1 MESSW
6 NTFGILLESS
16 WNPLGIILES
26 LWNTFGI
33 RLTFANNSAVNPEMD
48 SSSSDDDD
56 FVDLPGPSK
65 RGRQKQRCGSG
76 DSSGPS
82 TKKVGGSGRGASVAK
97 TIEEK
102 REAARIRKARS
113 RSKKSEA
120 ELEEERKKA
129 RLGMA
134 KHRDKKTVEE
144 KTVDCKEAQLRM
156 AKHRQEKIDAEREK
170 SRMRMQLQR
179 QKIFVK
185 EDASTYGEEDVTDE
199 ETSSDND
206 NEEEVT
212 DGELEWL
219 EKDLEALIKEEDRKT
234 NTRKMMKKTYFQ
246 MQNLR
251 RSKADTLKKNGIQNL
266 RDGYLP
272 MQPPIEDF
280 QKMKELMAEV
290 VDVYNSDSDPD
301 YISPRENNKKRM
313 AEKRKQ
319 LTEEEKDEIRRK
331 DRERKSKKKNE
342 MKIENPTTSKP
353 KKMEDYYMFDEKE
366 HNRKYK
372 QRVRAERSEAEVE
385 FDKIETAIAVRKYR
399 ADGKEY
405 LQWEIYLEN
414 FENED
419 FKKMIREKFRRDPY
433 KKKERE
439 VFEIEIWESYYD
451 CSSENKDVLKKRKPE
466 IFAKIEDSKR
476 EESEISEEDEEESEI
491 SEEDEEESEE
501 QRIIERRRENADRA
515 KKCRERKQALL
526 QKPIDIPDLPKSE
539 YELLRDKNVKELEEM
554 KRACGF
560 FDN

>member
-1 MESSW
+1 M
-6 NTFGILLESS
+6 
-16 WNPLGIILES
+16 
-26 LWNTFGI
+26 
-33 RLTFANNSAVNPEMD
+33 
-48 SSSSDDDD
+48 
-56 FVDLPGPSK
+56 
-65 RGRQKQRCGSG
+65 
-76 DSSGPS
+76 
-82 TKKVGGSGRGASVAK
+82 AK

-144 KTVDCKEAQLRM
+144 KTVDRKEAQLRM
-156 AKHRQEKIDAEREK
+156 AKHRQEKINAEREK

-199 ETSSDND
+199 EFSSDND

-219 EKDLEALIKEEDRKT
+219 EKDLETLIKEEDRKT

-451 CSSENKDVLKKRKPE
+451 YSSENKDILKKRKPE

-476 EESEISEEDEEESEI
+476 EESEISEEDEDKSEI

>member
-1 MESSW
+1 MESFW
-6 NTFGILLESS
+6 NPFGIFMESS

-33 RLTFANNSAVNPEMD
+33 RLTFANNSAANPEMD

-82 TKKVGGSGRGASVAK
+82 TKKVGGSGRGASVTK

-134 KHRDKKTVEE
+134 KQRDKKTVEE
-144 KTVDCKEAQLRM
+144 KTVDRKEAQLRM
-156 AKHRQEKIDAEREK
+156 AKHRQEKIKAEREK

-185 EDASTYGEEDVTDE
+185 EDASTYSEEDVTDE

-219 EKDLEALIKEEDRKT
+219 EKDLETLIKEEDRKT

-272 MQPPIEDF
+272 MQPPNEDF

-414 FENED
+414 CENEN
-419 FKKMIREKFRRDPY
+419 FKKKMREKLRRDPY

-439 VFEIEIWESYYD
+439 LFEIEIWESYYD

-476 EESEISEEDEEESEI
+476 EESEISEEDEEDSEI

>member
-1 MESSW
+1 MEYFW

-16 WNPLGIILES
+16 WNH
-26 LWNTFGI
+26 FGI
-33 RLTFANNSAVNPEMD
+33 RLTFANNSAANPEMD

-82 TKKVGGSGRGASVAK
+82 KKKVGGSGRGASVAK

-199 ETSSDND
+199 ESSSDND

-219 EKDLEALIKEEDRKT
+219 EKDLETLIKEEDRKT
-234 NTRKMMKKTYFQ
+234 NTRKMMKRTYFQ

-272 MQPPIEDF
+272 MQPPNEDF
-280 QKMKELMAEV
+280 QKMKDLMAEV

-342 MKIENPTTSKP
+342 MEIENPTTSKP
-353 KKMEDYYMFDEKE
+353 KKKLEDYYMFNEKE

-372 QRVRAERSEAEVE
+372 QRVRAERSEAEIE

-451 CSSENKDVLKKRKPE
+451 YSSENMDILKKRKPE

-476 EESEISEEDEEESEI
+476 EESEISEEDEDKSEI

>member
-1 MESSW
+1 
-6 NTFGILLESS
+6 
-16 WNPLGIILES
+16 
-26 LWNTFGI
+26 
-33 RLTFANNSAVNPEMD
+33 
-48 SSSSDDDD
+48 
-56 FVDLPGPSK
+56 
-65 RGRQKQRCGSG
+65 
-76 DSSGPS
+76 
-82 TKKVGGSGRGASVAK
+82 
-97 TIEEK
+97 
-102 REAARIRKARS
+102 
-113 RSKKSEA
+113 
-120 ELEEERKKA
+120 
-129 RLGMA
+129 MA

-199 ETSSDND
+199 EFSSDND

-219 EKDLEALIKEEDRKT
+219 EKDLETLIKEEDRKT

-353 KKMEDYYMFDEKE
+353 EKMEDYYMFDEKE

-405 LQWEIYLEN
+405 HQWEIYLEKC
-414 FENED
+414 ENED
-419 FKKMIREKFRRDPY
+419 FKKMMREKLRRDPY

-439 VFEIEIWESYYD
+439 LFEIEIWESYYD

-539 YELLRDKNVKELEEM
+539 YELLRDKNVKELEEK

>member
-1 MESSW
+1 MEYFW
-6 NTFGILLESS
+6 NTFGILLESF
-16 WNPLGIILES
+16 WNH
-26 LWNTFGI
+26 FGI
-33 RLTFANNSAVNPEMD
+33 RLTFANNSAANPEMD

-82 TKKVGGSGRGASVAK
+82 KKKVGGSGRGASVAK

-134 KHRDKKTVEE
+134 KHRDKKTV
-144 KTVDCKEAQLRM
+144 DHKEAQLRM
-156 AKHRQEKIDAEREK
+156 AKHRQEKINAEREK

-185 EDASTYGEEDVTDE
+185 EDASTYCEEDVTDE

-219 EKDLEALIKEEDRKT
+219 EKDLETLIKEEDRKT
-234 NTRKMMKKTYFQ
+234 NTRKMMKRTYFQ

-272 MQPPIEDF
+272 MQPPNEDF

-405 LQWEIYLEN
+405 LQWEIYLEKL
-414 FENED
+414 ENED
-419 FKKMIREKFRRDPY
+419 FKKMMREKLRRDPY

-439 VFEIEIWESYYD
+439 LFEIEIWESYYD

>member
-1 MESSW
+1 
-6 NTFGILLESS
+6 
-16 WNPLGIILES
+16 
-26 LWNTFGI
+26 
-33 RLTFANNSAVNPEMD
+33 MD
-48 SSSSDDDD
+48 DSSSDDDD

-65 RGRQKQRCGSG
+65 RGRQKRRCGSR

-144 KTVDCKEAQLRM
+144 KTVDRKEAQLRM
-156 AKHRQEKIDAEREK
+156 AKHRQEKINAEREK

-219 EKDLEALIKEEDRKT
+219 EKDLETLIKEEDRKT

-272 MQPPIEDF
+272 MQPPNEDF

-342 MKIENPTTSKP
+342 MKIENPTTSEP

-414 FENED
+414 CENEN
-419 FKKMIREKFRRDPY
+419 FKKKMREKLRRDPY

-439 VFEIEIWESYYD
+439 LFEIEIWESYYD

-476 EESEISEEDEEESEI
+476 EESEI

>member
-16 WNPLGIILES
+16 WNH
-26 LWNTFGI
+26 FGI
-33 RLTFANNSAVNPEMD
+33 RLTFANNSAANPEMD
-48 SSSSDDDD
+48 FSSSDDD
-56 FVDLPGPSK
+56 DLPGPSK
-65 RGRQKQRCGSG
+65 RGRQKQRCESG

-82 TKKVGGSGRGASVAK
+82 KKKVGGSGRGASVAK

-219 EKDLEALIKEEDRKT
+219 EKDLETLIKEEDRKT

-419 FKKMIREKFRRDPY
+419 FKKMIREKLRRDPY

-439 VFEIEIWESYYD
+439 LFEIEIWESYYD

>member
-1 MESSW
+1 M
-6 NTFGILLESS
+6 
-16 WNPLGIILES
+16 ES

-33 RLTFANNSAVNPEMD
+33 RLTFANNSAANPEMD

-82 TKKVGGSGRGASVAK
+82 TKKVGGSGRGASVTK

-144 KTVDCKEAQLRM
+144 KTVDRKEAQLRM
-156 AKHRQEKIDAEREK
+156 AKHRQEKINAEREK

-219 EKDLEALIKEEDRKT
+219 EKDLETLIKEEDRKT

-272 MQPPIEDF
+272 MQPPNEDF

-414 FENED
+414 CENED
-419 FKKMIREKFRRDPY
+419 FKKMIREKLRRDPY

-439 VFEIEIWESYYD
+439 LFEIEIWESYYD

>member
-16 WNPLGIILES
+16 WNHL
-26 LWNTFGI
+26 GI
-33 RLTFANNSAVNPEMD
+33 RLTFANNSAANPEMD

-82 TKKVGGSGRGASVAK
+82 KKKVGGSGRGASVAK

-219 EKDLEALIKEEDRKT
+219 EKDLETLIKEEDRKT
-234 NTRKMMKKTYFQ
+234 NTRKMMKRTYFQ

-405 LQWEIYLEN
+405 LQWEIYLEKC
-414 FENED
+414 ENED
-419 FKKMIREKFRRDPY
+419 FKKMMREKLRRDPY

-439 VFEIEIWESYYD
+439 LFEIEIWESYYD

-476 EESEISEEDEEESEI
+476 EESEISEEDEDKSEI

>member
-1 MESSW
+1 MEYFW
-6 NTFGILLESS
+6 NTFGILLESF
-16 WNPLGIILES
+16 WNH
-26 LWNTFGI
+26 FGI
-33 RLTFANNSAVNPEMD
+33 RLTFANNSAANPEMD

-82 TKKVGGSGRGASVAK
+82 KKKVGGSGRGASVAK

-144 KTVDCKEAQLRM
+144 KTVDRKEAQLRM
-156 AKHRQEKIDAEREK
+156 AKHRQEKINAEREK

-185 EDASTYGEEDVTDE
+185 EDASTYCEEDVTDE
-199 ETSSDND
+199 VTSSDND

-219 EKDLEALIKEEDRKT
+219 EKDLETLIKEEDRKT

-353 KKMEDYYMFDEKE
+353 EKMEDYYIFDEKE

-414 FENED
+414 IENED
-419 FKKMIREKFRRDPY
+419 FKKMIREKLRRDPY

-439 VFEIEIWESYYD
+439 LFEIEIWESYYD

>member
-16 WNPLGIILES
+16 WNH
-26 LWNTFGI
+26 FGI
-33 RLTFANNSAVNPEMD
+33 RLTFANNSAANPEMD

-82 TKKVGGSGRGASVAK
+82 KKKVGGSGRGASVAK

-134 KHRDKKTVEE
+134 KHRDKKTV
-144 KTVDCKEAQLRM
+144 DHKEAQLRM

-219 EKDLEALIKEEDRKT
+219 EKDLETLIKEEDRKT

-272 MQPPIEDF
+272 MQPPNEDF
-280 QKMKELMAEV
+280 QKMKDLMAEV

-353 KKMEDYYMFDEKE
+353 EKMEDYYMFDEKE

-405 LQWEIYLEN
+405 LQWEIYLEKL
-414 FENED
+414 ENED
-419 FKKMIREKFRRDPY
+419 FKKMMREKLRRDPY

-439 VFEIEIWESYYD
+439 LFEIEIWESYYD

-476 EESEISEEDEEESEI
+476 EESEISEEDEDKSEI

>member
-6 NTFGILLESS
+6 NPFGILLEFF

-33 RLTFANNSAVNPEMD
+33 RLTFANNSAANPEMD

-82 TKKVGGSGRGASVAK
+82 KKKVGGSGRGASVAK

-219 EKDLEALIKEEDRKT
+219 EKDLETLIKEEDRKT

-342 MKIENPTTSKP
+342 MKMENPTTSKP
-353 KKMEDYYMFDEKE
+353 EKMEDYYMFDEKE

-405 LQWEIYLEN
+405 LQWEIYLEKL
-414 FENED
+414 ENED
-419 FKKMIREKFRRDPY
+419 FKKMMREKLRRDPY

-439 VFEIEIWESYYD
+439 LFEIEIWESYYD